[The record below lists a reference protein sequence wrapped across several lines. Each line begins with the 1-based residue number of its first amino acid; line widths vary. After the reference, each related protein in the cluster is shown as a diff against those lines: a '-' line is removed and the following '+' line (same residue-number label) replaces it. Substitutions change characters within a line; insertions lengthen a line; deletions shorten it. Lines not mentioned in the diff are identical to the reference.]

1 MMELLNQMDQEED
14 DTDDAAPSAGT
25 IHVRSASIEEV
36 ENLLLDEQSASEVV
50 DEPQAETHPK
60 KRKGKGKA
68 QTHPDFPQG
77 L

>member
-1 MMELLNQMDQEED
+1 MMELLNQMDQEEED

-36 ENLLLDEQSASEVV
+36 ENLLLDEQSAPEVV

-60 KRKGKGKA
+60 KRKGKGKKKYNI
-68 QTHPDFPQG
+68 
-77 L
+77 